1 MSILMQGDSA
11 HFSGRL
17 LHATAGH
24 KAPRYKDVG
33 TAKASQDYRD
43 SRLFQYW
50 IGTSA
55 PPLASDSSTAS
66 QITAAR

>member
-1 MSILMQGDSA
+1 MSILMQVDSR

-17 LHATAGH
+17 LPATAGH

-33 TAKASQDYRD
+33 TAKASQDHRD
-43 SRLFQYW
+43 ARLFQYC
-50 IGTSA
+50 IGTK
-55 PPLASDSSTAS
+55 PPPVAADSSTAS